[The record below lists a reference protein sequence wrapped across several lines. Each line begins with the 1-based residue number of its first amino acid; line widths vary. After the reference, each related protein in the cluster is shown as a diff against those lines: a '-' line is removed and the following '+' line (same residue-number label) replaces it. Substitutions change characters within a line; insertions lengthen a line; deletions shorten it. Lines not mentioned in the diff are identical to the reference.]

1 MAARLKDLETDKD
14 PYNSFL
20 SVTYKGLRFDL
31 SRVGVATSHSLFV
44 ICII

>member
-1 MAARLKDLETDKD
+1 MTARLKDLEIDKD
-14 PYNSFL
+14 LYDSF

-31 SRVGVATSHSLFV
+31 SRVGEATSNTLFV